1 MPPDT
6 SSSVGG
12 GISSLLAAP
21 AQSTQLNAIN
31 VKTVEVRIFFP
42 FLDKFVGKSTKPM
55 VVIFNH
61 VVGKL
66 VLAANMT
73 AMDGKTAH
81 SPFSRSR

>member
-1 MPPDT
+1 
-6 SSSVGG
+6 
-12 GISSLLAAP
+12 
-21 AQSTQLNAIN
+21 
-31 VKTVEVRIFFP
+31 
-42 FLDKFVGKSTKPM
+42 M